1 MKDAL
6 NQQLHQLRNRIKDP
20 FTINLHILG
29 QTMNLTIEREEEILY
44 RQAERLINLR
54 YNMYASL
61 YADVRDRNRF
71 SAMTMLDLALMA
83 QRSDQSKQITVSKLN
98 DITHKIANQLLDDS
112 QDGE

>member
-29 QTMNLTIEREEEILY
+29 QTMNLTIERSEEELY
-44 RQAERLINLR
+44 RKAERLINLR

-61 YADVRDRNRF
+61 YAESRDNNRF
-71 SAMTMLDLALMA
+71 AAMTLLDIALMA
-83 QRSDQSKQITVSKLN
+83 QKAEFIQSDVITKLAELGN
-98 DITHKIANQLLDDS
+98 KIASDL
-112 QDGE
+112 EE

>member
-1 MKDAL
+1 
-6 NQQLHQLRNRIKDP
+6 
-20 FTINLHILG
+20 
-29 QTMNLTIEREEEILY
+29 
-44 RQAERLINLR
+44 
-54 YNMYASL
+54 MYASL

-71 SAMTMLDLALMA
+71 AAMTMLDLALMA